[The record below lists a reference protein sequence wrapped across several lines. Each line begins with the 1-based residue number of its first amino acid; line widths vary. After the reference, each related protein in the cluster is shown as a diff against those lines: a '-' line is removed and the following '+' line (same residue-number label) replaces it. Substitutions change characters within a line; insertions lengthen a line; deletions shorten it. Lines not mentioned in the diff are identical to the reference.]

1 MEYLYDEW
9 TNYTFNINF
18 VDATVMFNESSYSV
32 DENNGEIQLT
42 LILSNPSSSNI
53 IVQIR
58 DMGISATSEL

>member
-1 MEYLYDEW
+1 
-9 TNYTFNINF
+9 
-18 VDATVMFNESSYSV
+18 MFNESTYSI

-58 DMGISATSEL
+58 DMEISATSEL